1 MFDQV
6 DAIQAGV
13 FITLLIVVA
22 YYTSQSH
29 NPHTTIHWKNLT
41 PDELDQLVEDW
52 DAWYTVDNRKVVYQ
66 EGEEQ
71 EMINFI
77 RDKRW
82 KS

>member
-1 MFDQV
+1 MNQ
-6 DAIQAGV
+6 AILAGV

-29 NPHTTIHWKNLT
+29 TSHTTIHWKNLT

-52 DAWYTVDNRKVVYQ
+52 DAWYTADNRKVVYQ

-71 EMINFI
+71 EFIDFI